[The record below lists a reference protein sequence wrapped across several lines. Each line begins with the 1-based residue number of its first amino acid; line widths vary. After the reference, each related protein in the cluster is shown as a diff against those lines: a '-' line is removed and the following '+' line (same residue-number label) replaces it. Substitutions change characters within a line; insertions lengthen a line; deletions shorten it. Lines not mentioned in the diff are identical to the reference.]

1 MVDYT
6 EGKGYQYH
14 IHTTRDNVGGYVIVT
29 GDPGRCGSIARY
41 LDDPELIASN
51 REYTTYTGKL
61 CGEKVSVTSTGI
73 GGPSSAIAF
82 EELYKCGAH
91 TLIRVGT
98 CGGIQLE
105 VEGGDLIIA
114 TGAIRMEGTTKEYV
128 PVEFPA
134 VADYEVAGALASAA
148 KRSDIPYHVGVVEC
162 KDSFYGEMDPTEFP
176 VGYELASKWN
186 AWKKCGALASE
197 MESAALFIFGSF
209 RRCRTGTVLLALD
222 NQEREKAGLTN
233 IQNHDVDRAVRV
245 AVNAIKQLIET
256 DLKKESIK

>member
-14 IHTTRDNVGGYVIVT
+14 IHTNKDNVGGYVIVT
-29 GDPGRCGSIARY
+29 GDPGRCESIARY

-51 REYTTYTGKL
+51 REYTTYTGSL

-98 CGGIQLE
+98 CGGIQLD
-105 VEGGDLIIA
+105 VKGGDLIIA

-128 PVEFPA
+128 PVECPA
-134 VADYEVAGALASAA
+134 VADFEVVQALVSAA
-148 KRSDIPYHVGVVEC
+148 KISDLPFHVGVVEC

-176 VGYELASKWN
+176 AGYELASKWN
-186 AWKKCGALASE
+186 AWKECGALASE

-222 NQEREKAGLTN
+222 NQEREKAGLPN
-233 IQNHDVDRAVRV
+233 IQNHDVDRAIGV
-245 AVNAIKQLIET
+245 AVNAIKQLIMSE
-256 DLKKESIK
+256 

>member
-6 EGKGYQYH
+6 EGKGYQFH

-73 GGPSSAIAF
+73 GSPSSAIAF

-98 CGGIQLE
+98 CGGI
-105 VEGGDLIIA
+105 
-114 TGAIRMEGTTKEYV
+114 
-128 PVEFPA
+128 
-134 VADYEVAGALASAA
+134 
-148 KRSDIPYHVGVVEC
+148 
-162 KDSFYGEMDPTEFP
+162 
-176 VGYELASKWN
+176 
-186 AWKKCGALASE
+186 
-197 MESAALFIFGSF
+197 
-209 RRCRTGTVLLALD
+209 
-222 NQEREKAGLTN
+222 
-233 IQNHDVDRAVRV
+233 
-245 AVNAIKQLIET
+245 
-256 DLKKESIK
+256 

>member
-1 MVDYT
+1 MRCSYFD
-6 EGKGYQYH
+6 QS
-14 IHTTRDNVGGYVIVT
+14 RDMWRHPV
-29 GDPGRCGSIARY
+29 
-41 LDDPELIASN
+41 
-51 REYTTYTGKL
+51 
-61 CGEKVSVTSTGI
+61 
-73 GGPSSAIAF
+73 
-82 EELYKCGAH
+82 
-91 TLIRVGT
+91 
-98 CGGIQLE
+98 E

-134 VADYEVAGALASAA
+134 VADYEVVGALASAA

-222 NQEREKAGLTN
+222 NQEREKAGLTS

>member
-6 EGKGYQYH
+6 EEKGYQYH
-14 IHTTRDNVGGYVIVT
+14 IHTNKDNVGGYVIVT
-29 GDPGRCGSIARY
+29 GDPGRCESIAQY

-91 TLIRVGT
+91 TLIRVRT
-98 CGGIQLE
+98 CGGIQLD
-105 VEGGDLIIA
+105 VKGGDLIIA

-134 VADYEVAGALASAA
+134 VANYEVVGALASYLVRQPL
-148 KRSDIPYHVGVVEC
+148 RSFGFILFFI
-162 KDSFYGEMDPTEFP
+162 SFY
-176 VGYELASKWN
+176 
-186 AWKKCGALASE
+186 
-197 MESAALFIFGSF
+197 LFFI
-209 RRCRTGTVLLALD
+209 
-222 NQEREKAGLTN
+222 
-233 IQNHDVDRAVRV
+233 
-245 AVNAIKQLIET
+245 
-256 DLKKESIK
+256 

>member
-91 TLIRVGT
+91 TFIRVGT

-134 VADYEVAGALASAA
+134 VADYEVVGALASAA

-256 DLKKESIK
+256 DFKKGKH